1 MSFLRQLFGRRRTTA
16 EQKLRRS
23 NRKTLVT
30 ATDYDNDDKEREQE
44 KKDDFFEYIIGY
56 NDIKKF
62 LRMSINTQEPIH
74 ILLIGP
80 PASAKTMFI
89 KSMMMKLNNS
99 YFTDGGNSTKA
110 GMLDYIFDN
119 KPNYLLIDEIDKM
132 STKDQT
138 FLLNLMETGMVSET
152 KHAKTRIEVLKT
164 WVIASSN
171 DISNIIPAL
180 KSRFFIIQLEPYSY
194 EQFSQITMRLL
205 TEQYKVDEEIAKATA
220 HMVWNKMRSRNIE
233 IV

>member
-119 KPNYLLIDEIDKM
+119 NHISERTGKRIPLDIETNEPHDCPARNLAGRPM
-132 STKDQT
+132 TRHSPDQQH
-138 FLLNLMETGMVSET
+138 LS
-152 KHAKTRIEVLKT
+152 
-164 WVIASSN
+164 
-171 DISNIIPAL
+171 P
-180 KSRFFIIQLEPYSY
+180 
-194 EQFSQITMRLL
+194 
-205 TEQYKVDEEIAKATA
+205 
-220 HMVWNKMRSRNIE
+220 
-233 IV
+233 

>member
-1 MSFLRQLFGRRRTTA
+1 
-16 EQKLRRS
+16 
-23 NRKTLVT
+23 
-30 ATDYDNDDKEREQE
+30 
-44 KKDDFFEYIIGY
+44 
-56 NDIKKF
+56 
-62 LRMSINTQEPIH
+62 MSIDADEPVH
-74 ILLIGP
+74 ILLVGP

-89 KSMMMKLNNS
+89 KSLMKLNNS
-99 YFTDGGNSTKA
+99 YFTDGGNSAKA

-138 FLLNLMETGMVSET
+138 FLLNLMETGIVSET